1 MVIDLETNT
10 IKVTKKLF
18 IDLESIQT
26 VSDKLCIAYTKI
38 DYPEEYDSDEHDNDE
53 FEKDHAALLHS
64 DYLYLVLNKNL
75 EKIHGLKTKKDLAL
89 TDASDENLFSVK
101 KDGKVCIYNW
111 QFQLLSS
118 IGQKIDPKLEF
129 YFPFGSDDRDDIKFF
144 HLMNK
149 YYFTAFTTRIGKHIR
164 VVDASTGK
172 LIKIY
177 LLEDNLI
184 SVDNNCNL
192 ILKNLEKKSLCYL
205 DSNGCLLKN
214 IKAENMIKNDWFL
227 DHKQT
232 LCCFDKKNFIYCY
245 QKKLDEKNYKVL

>member
-1 MVIDLETNT
+1 
-10 IKVTKKLF
+10 
-18 IDLESIQT
+18 
-26 VSDKLCIAYTKI
+26 
-38 DYPEEYDSDEHDNDE
+38 
-53 FEKDHAALLHS
+53 
-64 DYLYLVLNKNL
+64 
-75 EKIHGLKTKKDLAL
+75 
-89 TDASDENLFSVK
+89 
-101 KDGKVCIYNW
+101 
-111 QFQLLSS
+111 
-118 IGQKIDPKLEF
+118 
-129 YFPFGSDDRDDIKFF
+129 
-144 HLMNK
+144 MNK